1 MSAAPY
7 TKTYPVTPIARTVVE
22 HLLRL
27 RDTARLAPSWR
38 ILAHVIKMAA
48 LISIGHAAL
57 RNPMQ
62 QHAIPYRLNNLMSK
76 QCAVVVVR

>member
-1 MSAAPY
+1 MTTDEYP
-7 TKTYPVTPIARTVVE
+7 KTYPVTPMARTVVE

-27 RDTARLAPSWR
+27 RDTARLAPSRR
-38 ILAHVIKMAA
+38 ILAPVIKLAA
-48 LISIGHAAL
+48 LISSGHAAL